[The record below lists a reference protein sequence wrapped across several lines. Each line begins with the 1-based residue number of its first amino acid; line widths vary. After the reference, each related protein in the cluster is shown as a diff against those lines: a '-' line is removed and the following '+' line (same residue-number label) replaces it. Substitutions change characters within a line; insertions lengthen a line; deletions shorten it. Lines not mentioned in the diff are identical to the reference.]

1 MRSLI
6 SSFVVAA
13 TLMASTTHAVASE
26 PHGTILEQTA
36 VAQDVE
42 IFSSNSTITLS
53 TVDCPGCDQ
62 SYRVNQAVADCPGC
76 DQSYKVLSATDCP
89 GCDQSY
95 KVAFVALALLLSI
108 AAFTSYYNRQ
118 HRTTWISQ
126 N

>member
-6 SSFVVAA
+6 SSLVVAA
-13 TLMASTTHAVASE
+13 TLMAAATHAVASD
-26 PHGTILEQTA
+26 PPGTILEQTA

-42 IFSSNSTITLS
+42 FTAPMVATLS

-62 SYRVNQAVADCPGC
+62 SYRVDQAVADCPGC

-95 KVAFVALALLLSI
+95 TVAFVALALLLSI